1 MREWES
7 QSHVKW
13 YCRYHVVIVPKY
25 RHKAIFGALRRD
37 IGKILRELCE
47 HSGIELV
54 EGHAMPD
61 HVHLC
66 LSMPPKYSVANA
78 VGRLKG
84 KSAVRI
90 HQEYLGRK
98 RNFTGYHF
106 WARGYC
112 VSTVGLDESVIR
124 NYIRTQEEREK
135 REEQLSLGITVK

>member
-47 HSGIELV
+47 RSGIELV

-112 VSTVGLDESVIR
+112 VSTVGLAESVIR

>member
-25 RHKAIFGALRRD
+25 RHKAIFGVLRRD
-37 IGKILRELCE
+37 IGKMLRELCE
-47 HSGIELV
+47 RSGIELV

-66 LSMPPKYSVANA
+66 LSVPPKYRVANA
-78 VGRLKG
+78 IGRLKG

-90 HQEYLGRK
+90 HQAYLGRK

-112 VSTVGLDESVIR
+112 VSTVGLDEAVIR
-124 NYIRTQEEREK
+124 NYIRTQEDREK